1 MGRPGEGRV
10 GRGRGDV
17 PSRGR
22 VDARHP
28 DAFEIPRRRASDAV
42 RTRRRTRRRSDAR
55 VDGRRGG
62 ARATIGTNTRD
73 WTRRRAREPRERDAG
88 IGARRGEVRGA
99 WGLAERR
106 RRAEARARAPT
117 RRAGAARARAAN
129 RRGVTR
135 VGSNPRGE
143 RARRFVLGRGS
154 GEGWDGHCVVVSI
167 HIVHFAARERRLST
181 GARREGT
188 RPCPSPREGVGASR
202 GCR

>member
-28 DAFEIPRRRASDAV
+28 DAFEIPRRRARDAV

-88 IGARRGEVRGA
+88 IGARRGEVRGRGGWPSGGGA
-99 WGLAERR
+99 RGG
-106 RRAEARARAPT
+106 ARARADASRGG
-117 RRAGAARARAAN
+117 RRAARRAAN

-143 RARRFVLGRGS
+143 RARRFVLGRGL
-154 GEGWDGHCVVVSI
+154 GEGWDGHRVVVSI
-167 HIVHFAARERRLST
+167 VHSAARERRLST